1 VHYLSPGGVICPQ
14 SRGEL
19 TVSYSDEPSAGGATN
34 SGYTASITVDINTSR
49 LSTPAAAF
57 VGLLSVA
64 AGLGVGHLVAGL
76 VSSTTSPFLAVGST
90 AIDLTP
96 IGLKDFAVRTFGTY
110 DKTVLLV
117 GMAVVIGLVGV
128 VVGLLSR
135 RSRTPGLVLIMVLGT
150 LVTAAVTTR
159 PKAGLLDFLA
169 PLAALIASVATF
181 VVLHERGRTSGA
193 QATDGATVGMPRRT
207 LLTGSAVVAAGA
219 GIAAAGGQLLAGRS
233 AVEASRA
240 AVGRIAPTVAAPPIP
255 AGADFAADGSPS
267 FITPNRDF
275 YRIDVNLTLPRLRAE
290 DWRLRVHGMVDRELT
305 LNWADLT
312 SRRLIERPVTMLCVS
327 NEVGGPYISTAL
339 FTGVPLADI
348 LTETGVR
355 PGADQ
360 VFTTSVDGWT
370 CGSPTTVLA
379 DPAHHAML
387 VIGMNGEPLPIEHG
401 FPVRMIVPGL
411 YGFVSGTKWITD
423 MELTTF
429 AAHQAYWLQRGWAQ
443 RAPIKTMS
451 RIDSPSALARINPN
465 TPITGIAWAQT
476 RGIDKVEVRLDHGQ
490 WQPAEL
496 STEVNLDTWR
506 MFRLRGHWE
515 PGHHLAEVRA
525 TDKTGYTQTADRT
538 SPIPDGASGWHSVQF
553 TVSEQGSSRAHE
565 S

>member
-1 VHYLSPGGVICPQ
+1 MI
-14 SRGEL
+14 
-19 TVSYSDEPSAGGATN
+19 YSDEPSAVGATN
-34 SGYTASITVDINTSR
+34 SGYIAGITVDINTSR
-49 LSTPAAAF
+49 LSAPVAAF

-76 VSSTTSPFLAVGST
+76 VSSTASPFLAVGST

-96 IGLKDFAVRTFGTY
+96 IGLKDFAVRAFGTY
-110 DKTVLLV
+110 DKTVLLW
-117 GMAVVIGLVGV
+117 GMAVVTGLVGV
-128 VVGLLSR
+128 LVGLLSR
-135 RSRTPGLVLIMVLGT
+135 RSRTPGLVLLVMLGT
-150 LVTAAVTTR
+150 LATAAVTTR
-159 PKAGLLDFLA
+159 PQAGLLDFLA

-181 VVLHERGRTSGA
+181 VVLHERGRTSAA
-193 QATDGATVGMPRRT
+193 QAAGRATVGVSRRT
-207 LLTGSAVVAAGA
+207 LLTGSAAVAAGA

-233 AVEASRA
+233 AVEASRQA
-240 AVGRIAPTVAAPPIP
+240 LGRIAPTVAAPPIP

-312 SRRLIERPVTMLCVS
+312 SRRLVERPVTMICVS
-327 NEVGGPYISTAL
+327 NEVGGPYISTAT
-339 FTGVPLADI
+339 FTGAPLADI
-348 LTETGVR
+348 LTEAGVR
-355 PGADQ
+355 PGANQ
-360 VFTTSVDGWT
+360 VFTTSIDGWT
-370 CGSPTTVLA
+370 CGSPTTILT
-379 DPAHHAML
+379 DPARQAML

-411 YGFVSGTKWITD
+411 YGFVSATKWITD

-429 AAHQAYWLQRGWAQ
+429 DAHRAYWLQRGWAQ

-451 RIDSPSALARINPN
+451 RIDSPGASARVNPN
-465 TPITGIAWAQT
+465 TPITGIAWAPT

-506 MFRLRGHWE
+506 MFRLRGRWE

-525 TDKTGYTQTADRT
+525 TDKTGYTQTADQT

-553 TVSEQGSSRAHE
+553 TVSELSSSSGPR
-565 S
+565 